1 MSHPTSLLSG
11 QSRGKARLVRP
22 HDRRR
27 GRQGNETKPDD
38 PALNA
43 VPWRGYARHAFRLQ
57 RATLKTETR
66 SATSFEIPGVL
77 TVGDASSASS

>member
-43 VPWRGYARHAFRLQ
+43 VPWRG
-57 RATLKTETR
+57 TLAMRFVCSELPSKRKPE
-66 SATSFEIPGVL
+66 AQP
-77 TVGDASSASS
+77 ASRNQAC